1 MDVKI
6 LKLTPLGMQVMHAF
20 LFIKNN
26 NKSIENNNS
35 ISIIKLKR
43 REEYEKQNYNIKR
56 EDA

>member
-1 MDVKI
+1 
-6 LKLTPLGMQVMHAF
+6 MHAF
-20 LFIKNN
+20 LFIKIN

>member
-1 MDVKI
+1 
-6 LKLTPLGMQVMHAF
+6 MQVMHAF
-20 LFIKNN
+20 LIIKSN
-26 NKSIENNNS
+26 NKSIENNNP